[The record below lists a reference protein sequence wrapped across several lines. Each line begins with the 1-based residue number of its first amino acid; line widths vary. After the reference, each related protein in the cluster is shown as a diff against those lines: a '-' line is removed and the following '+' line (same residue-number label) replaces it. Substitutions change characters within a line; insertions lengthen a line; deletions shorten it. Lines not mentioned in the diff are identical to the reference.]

1 MILYRPVRPLTRAWP
16 SDGVVKIQQ
25 VNEYSYSR
33 CDMLVTTFAEG
44 HLHWS
49 VACCNFFSGWLV
61 TLYVPPIVWQ
71 RLCYWDLISQW
82 ISTGKMTL
90 ALLLV
95 SGDSPSDRKLVLSG
109 RIHLSRSAP
118 FVLVECWR
126 VAHSNAKKLLW
137 YCQKSKKRW
146 LNFKTSYLNFLI
158 FLNRR

>member
-25 VNEYSYSR
+25 VNEYFYSR

-49 VACCNFFSGWLV
+49 IACCNFFSGWLV

-118 FVLVECWR
+118 FVLVECWK

>member
-49 VACCNFFSGWLV
+49 IACCNFFSGWLV

-95 SGDSPSDRKLVLSG
+95 SGDSPSDRKLVLFRTHTSIQVCPLCA
-109 RIHLSRSAP
+109 RRMLKSCS
-118 FVLVECWR
+118 LE
-126 VAHSNAKKLLW
+126 
-137 YCQKSKKRW
+137 CQKVALILPKVQKKVTK
-146 LNFKTSYLNFLI
+146 FQNFLP
-158 FLNRR
+158 

>member
-33 CDMLVTTFAEG
+33 CDMLVTTSAEG
-44 HLHWS
+44 HLRWS
-49 VACCNFFSGWLV
+49 IACCNFFSGWLV

-118 FVLVECWR
+118 FVLVECWK

>member
-33 CDMLVTTFAEG
+33 CDMLVTTSAEG
-44 HLHWS
+44 HPRWS
-49 VACCNFFSGWLV
+49 IACCNFFSGWLV

-109 RIHLSRSAP
+109 RIHLSSSAP
-118 FVLVECWR
+118 FVLVECWK

>member
-16 SDGVVKIQQ
+16 SDRVVKIQQ
-25 VNEYSYSR
+25 VNEYSYCR
-33 CDMLVTTFAEG
+33 CDMLVTTFTEG
-44 HLHWS
+44 HLRWS
-49 VACCNFFSGWLV
+49 IACCNFFSGWLV

-118 FVLVECWR
+118 FVLVECWK